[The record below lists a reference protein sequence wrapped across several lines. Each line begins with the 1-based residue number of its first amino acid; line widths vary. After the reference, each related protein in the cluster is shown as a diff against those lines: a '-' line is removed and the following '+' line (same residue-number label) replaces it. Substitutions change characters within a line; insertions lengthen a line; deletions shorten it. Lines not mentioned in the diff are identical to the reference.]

1 MIWNGRRVRVFARAV
16 PTDLRKGFS
25 GLSALVRESLGRDP
39 TSGDLFLF
47 VARNR
52 IRAKVLLWDGT
63 GLCVLAKRLEEGRFA
78 ALWERA
84 DGAQI
89 ELSATELALFL
100 EGCRLVGKQAISP
113 PEVDPKRLIFP
124 SSSDSF
130 RPCSTSAVRATS
142 RS

>member
-1 MIWNGRRVRVFARAV
+1 MIFHGRRVRVFARAA
-16 PTDLRKGFS
+16 PTDLRKGFE

-63 GLCVLAKRLEEGRFA
+63 GLCIFAKRLEQGRFA
-78 ALWERA
+78 ALWERTR
-84 DGAQI
+84 GSEI
-89 ELSATELALFL
+89 ELTSTELALFL
-100 EGCRLVGKQAISP
+100 EGCRLVGRERISP
-113 PEVDPKRLIFP
+113 PEIDPKRLISLGLSDTFP
-124 SSSDSF
+124 T
-130 RPCSTSAVRATS
+130 CSTSPVRATS

>member
-1 MIWNGRRVRVFARAV
+1 MIWNGRRVRVFARAA
-16 PTDLRKGFS
+16 PTDLRKGFE

-84 DGAQI
+84 KGSEI
-89 ELSATELALFL
+89 ELTSTELALFL
-100 EGCRLVGKQAISP
+100 EGCRLVGKTTISP
-113 PEVDPKRLIFP
+113 PEVDPKRLISLGFDDTF
-124 SSSDSF
+124 SA
-130 RPCSTSAVRATS
+130 CSTSPARATS